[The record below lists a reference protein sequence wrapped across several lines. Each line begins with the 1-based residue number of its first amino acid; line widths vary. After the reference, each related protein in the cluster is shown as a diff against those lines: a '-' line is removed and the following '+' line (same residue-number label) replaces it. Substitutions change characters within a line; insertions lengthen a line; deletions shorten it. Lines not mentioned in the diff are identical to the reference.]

1 MREQN
6 KLSDPN
12 MTMDIATHTYNL
24 ATHPE
29 LDFVSVTTFVSGFF
43 RPFDKERIAKNLLPL
58 IQDIL
63 EDLLNHLLRNGMQPV
78 SMVPLYIKRWKT
90 G

>member
-1 MREQN
+1 MGEQN

-43 RPFDKERIAKNLLPL
+43 RPFDKERIAKKLVTTHPKSVSYTHLTLPT
-58 IQDIL
+58 
-63 EDLLNHLLRNGMQPV
+63 
-78 SMVPLYIKRWKT
+78 KA
-90 G
+90 

>member
-1 MREQN
+1 MGEQN

-43 RPFDKERIAKNLLPL
+43 RPFDK
-58 IQDIL
+58 
-63 EDLLNHLLRNGMQPV
+63 
-78 SMVPLYIKRWKT
+78 
-90 G
+90 